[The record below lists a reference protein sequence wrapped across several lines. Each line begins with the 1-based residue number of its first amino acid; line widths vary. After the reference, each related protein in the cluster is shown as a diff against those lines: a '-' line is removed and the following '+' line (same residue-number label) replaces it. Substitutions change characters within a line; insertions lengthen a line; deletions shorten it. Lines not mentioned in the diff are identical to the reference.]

1 MALFF
6 GGIAMNI
13 GEIMT
18 KNVVTCNLDETL
30 AQVATKM
37 HQENIGLCP
46 VVDNE
51 QLVGVV
57 TDRDITT
64 RAVAMGADV
73 NTKTARSVMTPS
85 PVTGSPSMSFEEA
98 CHLMANNQIRRLPIV
113 DKKNHLVGIVAL
125 ADLAIDFEEEEMIAE
140 TLEKISEPAHT

>member
-1 MALFF
+1 
-6 GGIAMNI
+6 MNI

-18 KNVVTCNLDETL
+18 KHLVTCTPDEPL
-30 AQVATKM
+30 SQAALKM
-37 HQENIGLCP
+37 QKENIGFCP
-46 VVDNE
+46 VVENE

-73 NTKTARSVMTPS
+73 NAKTVGSIMTPS
-85 PVTGSPSMSFEEA
+85 PITGNPSMSLEDA
-98 CHLMANNQIRRLPIV
+98 CRLMANNQIRRLPIV
-113 DKKNHLVGIVAL
+113 DEKNHVVGVVAL

-140 TLEKISEPAHT
+140 TLEKISEPSHV